1 MDLVGALASGMLAG
15 LGVAMPLGAISVLL
29 LGEGVERGFWGAAP
43 GALAVGTIDTLYS
56 FAAVVLGAVAAP
68 VIVGWGPW
76 PMALGGLVL
85 VGIAAAGLWR
95 SVTRPDADGAA
106 TPAPTGRGRHRFALF
121 LGLTAVNPTTLV
133 YFAAI
138 TVGLADLLRS
148 PVAGAVFV
156 AGVGV
161 ASACW
166 QLALVAIGS
175 ALGRRA
181 TPRAKVVTAR
191 VGNAIVAALGIA
203 MILRAVL

>member
-29 LGEGVERGFWGAAP
+29 LGEGVARGFWGAAP

-56 FAAVVLGAVAAP
+56 LAAVVLGAVAAP
-68 VIVGWGPW
+68 VIVGWGRW
-76 PMALGGLVL
+76 PMVLGGLVL

-95 SVTRPDADGAA
+95 SVAGPDADIAA
-106 TPAPTGRGRHRFALF
+106 PAPAGGGWHRFALF

-148 PVAGAVFV
+148 PVAGGVFV

-166 QLALVAIGS
+166 QLALVGIGS

-181 TPRAKVVTAR
+181 TPRAKRATAR
-191 VGNAIVAALGIA
+191 VGNAIVAVLGIA